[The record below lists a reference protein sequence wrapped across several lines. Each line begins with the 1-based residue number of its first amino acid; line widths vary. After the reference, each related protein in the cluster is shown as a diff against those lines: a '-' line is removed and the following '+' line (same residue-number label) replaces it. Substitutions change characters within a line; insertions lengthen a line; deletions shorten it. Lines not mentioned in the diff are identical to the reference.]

1 MKHFLLAISTL
12 VIIAL
17 FPLLTSCSAEKNQA
31 VRMGLASMPLNLDP
45 RFSTDAASSRV
56 GRLIYQKLVDFND
69 AKMPIPVIADW
80 NQISPLHYRFI
91 LNNRRNKFHN
101 GDQLTSKDV
110 KATYDFILNK
120 DNSSPHRTSLALI
133 EKIETPDA
141 QTIDFFLTRNDPLF
155 PGYLVIGIIP
165 QKLIE
170 QDYKFNK
177 QPIGS
182 GPFQFITQ
190 TDEGK
195 LQLKRIADNLTV
207 EFLHVPNP
215 TVRVLKLQ
223 RGEVD
228 IIQNDLPPELV
239 TYLSD
244 LDTVNI
250 KRTEGSK
257 FQYIGFNMEDP
268 VLQHVE
274 IRRAIAHAVNR
285 NEIIDFVF
293 GHSAREA
300 QSLFPADHW
309 AGNSAL
315 KGYEYNPEKAS
326 NLLAGFGYSKE
337 KPLELTYKTSN
348 NPFRIRIATIYQHQ
362 LKNVGINLDIRS
374 YDWGTFYGD
383 IKSGRFQLYSLA
395 WVGIKTPD
403 IFRYTMHSKAIP
415 PNGAN
420 RGRYI
425 NNEVDKMIEEA
436 ESYKDL
442 TKQAEIYRTLQD
454 HLLKDLPYIPLWFED
469 NVVITRKR
477 IQNYTITS
485 EGNFD
490 GLKTVTL

>member
-1 MKHFLLAISTL
+1 MHRILLVSIL
-12 VIIAL
+12 VAVTL
-17 FPLLTSCSAEKNQA
+17 FPLLTSCSAEKPQA

-45 RFSTDAASSRV
+45 RFSTDAASGRV
-56 GRLIYQKLVDFND
+56 ERLIYQKLVDFD
-69 AKMPIPVIADW
+69 EAKMPIPVIADW
-80 NQISPLHYRFI
+80 VQVSPLHYRFI
-91 LNNRRNKFHN
+91 LNNKRNKFHN
-101 GDQLTSKDV
+101 GDTLTSKDV

-120 DNSSPHRTSLALI
+120 DNASPHRTSLALI
-133 EKIETPDA
+133 EKVETPDT

-155 PGYLVIGIIP
+155 PAYLVIGIVP
-165 QKLIE
+165 HQLID
-170 QDYKFNK
+170 QDHKFNK

-182 GPFQFITQ
+182 GPFQFITK

-195 LQLKRIADNLTV
+195 LQIKRIADNLVV

-239 TYLSD
+239 TYLSE
-244 LDTVNI
+244 LETVNI
-250 KRTEGSK
+250 QRTVGSK

-268 VLQHVE
+268 VLKHVE
-274 IRRAIAHAVNR
+274 IRRAIAFAIDR
-285 NEIIDFVF
+285 DEIINFVF
-293 GHSAREA
+293 GHSARET

-309 AGNSAL
+309 AGNPAL
-315 KGYEYNPEKAS
+315 KGYEYNPEKAKA
-326 NLLAGFGYSKE
+326 LLAEFGYTIE

-403 IFRYTMHSKAIP
+403 IFRYTMHSGAIP

-425 NNEVDKMIEEA
+425 NHDVDKMIEEA

-442 TKQAEIYRTLQD
+442 NKQAEVYRKLQNQ
-454 HLLKDLPYIPLWFED
+454 LLKDLPYIPLWFED

-477 IQNYTITS
+477 VHHYTITS